1 MLNINKQTVLN
12 QDNEIA
18 SVIIDYKDF
27 LQIEE
32 VLENYGLSKLM
43 DEVEPDEYLELN
55 DALKYYRNL
64 KGSDIG
70 N

>member
-43 DEVEPDEYLELN
+43 DEVEPDEYLELK
-55 DALKYYRNL
+55 DALKYYRNFR
-64 KGSDIG
+64 
-70 N
+70 

>member
-1 MLNINKQTVLN
+1 MLNIKKQTVLN

-27 LQIEE
+27 LHIEE

-43 DEVEPDEYLELN
+43 DEVEPEEYLELN
-55 DALKYYRNL
+55 DALKYYQY
-64 KGSDIG
+64 SI
-70 N
+70 